1 MTAKQRLRAK
11 HPDAVVVREVGTFA
25 GGHVR
30 YVVKLKPNSRKPV
43 SLQERHCS
51 IGRRN
56 MSTTYSSLD
65 AMILVSIE
73 SGRSTFGAMYVG
85 DVAREC
91 KRLGESL
98 GVREDFRVLD
108 RRIQAL
114 RRAGRIMYQDGRW
127 SVVKSVGRVGPE
139 EDARMRAFAKPTN
152 G

>member
-1 MTAKQRLRAK
+1 
-11 HPDAVVVREVGTFA
+11 
-25 GGHVR
+25 
-30 YVVKLKPNSRKPV
+30 
-43 SLQERHCS
+43 
-51 IGRRN
+51 
-56 MSTTYSSLD
+56 MSTTYSTLD
-65 AMILVSIE
+65 AMILASIE
-73 SGRSTFGAMYVG
+73 AGRSTFGAMYAA

-127 SVVKSVGRVGPE
+127 SVVKSVGRVEPE
-139 EDARMRAFAKPTN
+139 EDVRMRAFAKPAN